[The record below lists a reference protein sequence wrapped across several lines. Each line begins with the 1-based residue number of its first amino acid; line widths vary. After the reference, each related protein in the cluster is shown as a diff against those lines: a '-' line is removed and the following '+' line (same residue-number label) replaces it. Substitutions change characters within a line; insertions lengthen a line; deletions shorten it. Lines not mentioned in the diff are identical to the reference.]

1 MSDEVLELVATA
13 IEPSSELQVIY
24 TPATLTDNLAALSA
38 YVHEQVDPL
47 VGIEIDVTDRKQTK
61 LARDV
66 MADLNKLKDPI
77 ETERKRINR
86 EHMALLDPLNDGCK
100 AITSFIDDARNGIK
114 QQLDDATAKFK
125 ARRRDE
131 LSEEYAATV
140 GVIAD
145 VIPFSA
151 VLESTWLN
159 PSTNEV
165 KAHNEMAAKAAKA
178 VEGYESLQTKQL
190 VHKDE
195 VVKHYAETLD
205 LIGALKLEDELNE
218 RDRQMAEFKAAQE
231 AAAAVKAERT
241 RPAPEPTQEPPSQPI
256 QESAPKVFRWSLA
269 MEFEGTHEYGEK
281 VAATLKSLGIT
292 GAVIQCIGVVSHD

>member
-1 MSDEVLELVATA
+1 MSDEVVELVATA
-13 IEPSSELQVIY
+13 IDPSSELQVIY

-38 YVHEQVDPL
+38 YVHEQVAPF
-47 VGIEIDVTDRKQTK
+47 VGIEIDATDRKQIK

-66 MADLNKLKDPI
+66 MADLNKLKAPI
-77 ETERKRINR
+77 EAERKRINR
-86 EHMALLDPLNDGCK
+86 EHMAQLDPLNNGVRD
-100 AITSFIDDARNGIK
+100 IISFIDGARSGIK

-125 ARRRDE
+125 ARRRE
-131 LSEEYAATV
+131 MLEEEYAATV

-151 VLESTWLN
+151 VLENTWLN
-159 PSTNEV
+159 PSTNEI
-165 KAHNEMAAKAAKA
+165 KAQNEMAAKAVKA

-231 AAAAVKAERT
+231 AAAAVKARRME
-241 RPAPEPTQEPPSQPI
+241 PAPKPVQEPPSQPI
-256 QESAPKVFRWSLA
+256 QESTPEVFRWSLA
-269 MEFEGTHEYGEK
+269 MEFVGTKELGHK
-281 VAATLKSLGIT
+281 VAAALKNLGIT
-292 GAVIQCIGVVSHD
+292 GATIECLGVVSND